1 MTTAWSV
8 KAVRQLRILLH
19 LKGASMM
26 TEADGYEVISINPAP
41 PLDWKHQTKENDE
54 NEVWQSG
61 QAERKFENEM
71 RPLACS

>member
-26 TEADGYEVISINPAP
+26 KGDDGYEVISMKPAP
-41 PLDWKHQTKENDE
+41 PVDLEASDK
-54 NEVWQSG
+54 
-61 QAERKFENEM
+61 RK
-71 RPLACS
+71 